1 MQINNNTK
9 TKISVRIDIDI
20 PTFVF
25 PSRPFFHFETKS
37 VVLEVSEFEID
48 SFSEENLD

>member
-9 TKISVRIDIDI
+9 TKISVRIDIDK
-20 PTFVF
+20 PTLAF

-37 VVLEVSEFEID
+37 VFFDSNESKPL
-48 SFSEENLD
+48 SFS